1 MDRIE
6 TLEKQIGELKAE
18 VAELKR
24 ELQDLSGR
32 QSAGRHPLE
41 MLLWQQG
48 FPVLTHGGQS
58 QLVFPPNISSSHL
71 GYFYQ
76 LMRRYSFRLFM
87 RDLIQFPEGDD
98 PVALTRYCSLKTVK
112 SYLKALSD
120 LGIVFL
126 EGGGYRLMKKAPS
139 FGPTLEWFVCE
150 IFRREFLAPALFNV
164 RLQNTR
170 YGGDYDVIS
179 MLAGYQ
185 IYVEVK
191 SSPPR
196 GVEHPAVNAF
206 LGRIRDMEPHLSI
219 LFVDTE
225 LRMRDKLVPLMT
237 EGLEAEGKTGPEWAV
252 SRLINE
258 IFHVRHTIYLTNS
271 RKGVY
276 SNLRTCFRDFLLWQ
290 RKGGPMP
297 SKSPL
302 AGV

>member
-6 TLEKQIGELKAE
+6 MLEKQIGELKAE

-24 ELQDLSGR
+24 GLQDLSER

-41 MLLWQQG
+41 MQLWQQG

-58 QLVFPPNISSSHL
+58 QLVFPSDISSSHL

-87 RDLIQFPEGDD
+87 RDLIQFPEGSD
-98 PVALTRYCSLKTVK
+98 PGALTRYCSLKTVK
-112 SYLKALSD
+112 AYLKALSEF
-120 LGIVFL
+120 GIVEL
-126 EGGGYRLMKKAPS
+126 EDGRYRLLKKVSS

-150 IFRREFLAPALFNV
+150 IFQREFLAPALFNV

-179 MLAGYQ
+179 MMAGYQ

-206 LGRIRDMEPHLSI
+206 LSRIRDLEPHVSI

-225 LRMRDKLVPLMT
+225 LRMRDKLVPLIA
-237 EGLEAEGKTGPEWAV
+237 EGLEAAGKTGPEWTV
-252 SRLINE
+252 LRLVNE
-258 IFHVRHTIYLTNS
+258 IFHVRHKIYVINS

-290 RKGGPMP
+290 RKGQCPDLL
-297 SKSPL
+297 S
-302 AGV
+302 